1 MAEKRTHVPLEQR
14 RRELTETAVAVMAR
28 DGAWTLT
35 TRAVAKAAG
44 VPHGTVHYAFSS
56 KNELLREVMR
66 LDLSYLSDLAAAQR
80 ERPVSGA
87 DGVREAVAEMFG
99 AYAEAVIA
107 DPDTETAYFE
117 LSLMAAR
124 DAELRAISAQSHAEY
139 RAVMVT
145 MLEDLAERAGL
156 RWGAAPAVDVL
167 AEQLLATVFGAAVSW
182 LEHRD
187 DATFRA
193 VLDDAAEVL
202 AARLR

>member
-14 RRELTETAVAVMAR
+14 RRELTETALRVMAR

-35 TRAVAKAAG
+35 TRAVAKEAG

-66 LDLSYLSDLAAAQR
+66 LDLSHLAELAEAQR
-80 ERPVSGA
+80 ERTVATA
-87 DGVREAVAEMFG
+87 DDVRAVLAEVFRS
-99 AYAEAVIA
+99 YADAVIA

-124 DAELRAISAQSHAEY
+124 DPELRAISAQSHAEY
-139 RAVMVT
+139 RQVVAG
-145 MLEDLAERAGL
+145 MLADLGERAGL
-156 RWGAAPAVDVL
+156 EWAGRTDVL
-167 AEQLLATVFGAAVSW
+167 AEQAMSLLFGSTMNW

-187 DATFRA
+187 DAIFRA
-193 VLDDAAEVL
+193 VLDDAAGSL
-202 AARLR
+202 AGLLG